1 MSPVIHIYIYIIYK
15 RKYIYIYSFFQ
26 LQIAC
31 LRLIWIIISGLWM
44 PWCSSRHQVRSYCC
58 QSVRQMVLCKP
69 FVRWTVSQ
77 PERWPWD
84 PGKFYTTGSSNIAVA
99 GKWRPRIESMY
110 FLLNIGI
117 FQPAMLAFSLPEG
130 NILNPKVMEV
140 DGFRWF
146 SFFNLGS
153 FRRSIFRGAKGGNPT
168 MKGFFL
174 GELKPWK
181 PFLKVVTLKVAERHH
196 FLWVNP
202 TTFSSFWVT
211 FCLGET
217 TPSIELWA
225 TTSIDFAKGFHGWG
239 WQGNGRLLVK
249 ML

>member
-1 MSPVIHIYIYIIYK
+1 
-15 RKYIYIYSFFQ
+15 
-26 LQIAC
+26 
-31 LRLIWIIISGLWM
+31 M

-225 TTSIDFAKGFHGWG
+225 TNKYRFCKRVSWMRLARKWQVIGENALRQAYFYVNPNRQTSECQSRFSKHVFTPKKSSKHSW
-239 WQGNGRLLVK
+239 K
-249 ML
+249 